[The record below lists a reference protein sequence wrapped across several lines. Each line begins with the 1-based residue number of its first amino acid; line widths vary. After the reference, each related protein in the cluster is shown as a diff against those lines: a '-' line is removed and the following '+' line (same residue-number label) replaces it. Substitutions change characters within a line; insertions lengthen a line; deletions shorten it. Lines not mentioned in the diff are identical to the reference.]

1 MTFVSCSLS
10 DLVENFSEGIH
21 KIKCKYWHDNKK
33 SEIKYKDCECYL
45 EYTNVKDELL
55 IYRCLCCNGNYQ
67 KKVWWRLKE
76 AICYYY
82 TYIF

>member
-10 DLVENFSEGIH
+10 DLVENFSEGIL

-76 AICYYY
+76 AICYY